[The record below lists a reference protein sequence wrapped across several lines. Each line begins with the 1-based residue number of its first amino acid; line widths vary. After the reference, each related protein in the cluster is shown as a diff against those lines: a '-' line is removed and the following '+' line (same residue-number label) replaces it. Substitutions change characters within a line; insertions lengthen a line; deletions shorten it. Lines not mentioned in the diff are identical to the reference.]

1 MSPQLP
7 SQAGLQR
14 YEALMLTVPELTKD
28 ETVLIEKQ
36 IDEAVRKAAGSV
48 ISFERWGKYRLEY
61 PVKKNDYG
69 VYLLARFEIPKGSQ
83 ALQDL
88 QTMFAIKLNLIV
100 MRHMVH
106 ALESPS
112 LVYQRPKSLEE
123 APESGDGRGF
133 LRDHR
138 KIEGLISAVDSSGRF
153 AESTDDLE
161 DNEDLG

>member
-1 MSPQLP
+1 MSK
-7 SQAGLQR
+7 QAGLQR

-36 IDEAVRKAAGSV
+36 IDEAVRKTGGSI

-61 PVKKNDYG
+61 PVNKNDYG
-69 VYLLARFEIPKGSQ
+69 VYLLTRFEIPQGTDTLK
-83 ALQDL
+83 DL

-100 MRHMVH
+100 MRHIIH
-106 ALESPS
+106 ALESMAS

-133 LRDHR
+133 SRGDHR

-153 AESTDDLE
+153 HETTDDLE
-161 DNEDLG
+161 DEDLG